1 MFNGQI
7 LNLLKFDSLNV
18 VFYIIDIFSSQASII
33 FTQLCTTE
41 QHEFLFLKSGLECSR
56 ITRLLYFFTIS
67 GPKTVQ

>member
-33 FTQLCTTE
+33 LTQLCTTE

-67 GPKTVQ
+67 SPKTVQ